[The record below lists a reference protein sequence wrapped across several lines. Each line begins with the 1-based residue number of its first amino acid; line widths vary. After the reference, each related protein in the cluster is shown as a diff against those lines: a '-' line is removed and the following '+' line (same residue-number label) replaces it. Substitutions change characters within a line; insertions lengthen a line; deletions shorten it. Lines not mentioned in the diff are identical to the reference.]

1 MPFNGSGLFNLLYNW
16 QNDAAQNLNISSSR
30 MQNQD
35 ADIASGLSDCITKD
49 GQTTPTANLPMGG
62 FRHLN
67 VANAVGRGEYAAVGQ
82 VQDSAFTLLGSIAG
96 TDTITGTL
104 SPAIT
109 AYAAGQRFDFI
120 SAGTNTTT
128 AVTLNINGL
137 GAKSITKS
145 ITSALAIGDM
155 PKAGARVSVF
165 YDGTRFQL
173 AQVDLGS
180 VVTLPAGQT
189 NALLFAVDS
198 GAANAAVA
206 DYYPAISA
214 LVDGMVLW
222 FKAKAANTGAATI
235 NVNSLGVQSIVGL
248 NLSALQGGEIVA
260 GGQCGIMWSAALG
273 VFILFS
279 SGGGNLQIPAATKS
293 NHAIN
298 RSQALGVGQTWSDQT
313 ANRAI
318 GTVYTNNGNAPI
330 QVIVCAYSTQAVAA
344 NISIAINGSLTI
356 GEIAT
361 NQNNGSSYQ
370 AFRNSFSFIVP
381 PGATYVVSNASSV
394 SIIAS
399 WLELS

>member
-16 QNDAAQNLNISSSR
+16 QNDAAQALNISSSR

-35 ADIASGLSDCITKD
+35 ADIASGLSDCVTKD

-67 VANAVGRGEYAAVGQ
+67 VANAANRNEYAAAGQ
-82 VQDSAFTLLGSIAG
+82 VQDSTLTLLGSVAG
-96 TDTITGTL
+96 TDTITATL

-128 AVTLNINGL
+128 TVTLNINGL
-137 GAKSITKS
+137 GAKSVTKS
-145 ITSALAIGDM
+145 ITNALAVGDM

-165 YDGTRFQL
+165 YDGTNFQL

-198 GAANAAVA
+198 GAANALIAT
-206 DYYPAISA
+206 YYPAITA

-222 FKAKAANTGAATI
+222 VKAFAANTGATTI
-235 NVNSLGVQSIVGL
+235 NVNGLGVKNIVGL
-248 NLSALQGGEIVA
+248 NQTSLQGGEIAA
-260 GGQCGIMWSAALG
+260 GGQIGIMWGAALG
-273 VFILFS
+273 AFTLFAS
-279 SGGGNLQIPAATKS
+279 AAGNLQIPAATKS
-293 NHAIN
+293 NHAVN
-298 RSQALGVGQTWSDQT
+298 RSQIVGVGQSWSDQT
-313 ANRAI
+313 SNRVI
-318 GTVYTNNGNAPI
+318 GTTYTNSGSAPI
-330 QVIVCAYSTQAVAA
+330 QVLISAYSTQAAAA
-344 NISIAINGSLTI
+344 NISFAIGALTI

-361 NQNNGSSYQ
+361 NQNNGTGYQ
-370 AFRNSFSFIVP
+370 ALRNSFSFIVP
-381 PGATYVVSNASSV
+381 PGATYVVSNASSL
-394 SIIAS
+394 STIAT
-399 WLELS
+399 WMELR